1 MSNENIDRFNKA
13 ASKWDE
19 NPQRLKMAKQIVER
33 MAQEVAFDASA
44 NILDYGCGTGLVS
57 LELAKLAGHI
67 TGVDASAGMLDVLNQ
82 KIAEAHIANINTVEC
97 EYSDPVFG
105 KLGPFDIAVSS
116 MVLHH
121 IENPSEFL
129 SALYNVVTSG
139 GHVLI
144 ADLDE
149 EDGNFH
155 EDMTGVH
162 HKGFSRDRFIATL
175 SAAGFTE
182 VRVTKAHTMTRE
194 TPSGPKDY
202 TILLAIGTK
211 G

>member
-19 NPQRLKMAKQIVER
+19 NPQRQKMARHIVER
-33 MAQEVAFDASA
+33 MAEEVEFDTSA
-44 NILDYGCGTGLVS
+44 NVLDYGCGTGLVS
-57 LELAKLAGHI
+57 LELVKLVGHI
-67 TGVDASAGMLDVLNQ
+67 TGVDASAGMLDILNQ
-82 KIAEAHIANINTVEC
+82 KIVEAHIANINTVEC
-97 EYSDPVFG
+97 EYSDPAFG
-105 KLGPFDIAVSS
+105 KLGPFDMVVSS
-116 MVLHH
+116 MVMHH
-121 IENPSEFL
+121 IDNPAQFL
-129 SALYNVVTSG
+129 SALYNVVVPG

-162 HKGFSRDRFIATL
+162 HKGFSRNQFVETL
-175 SAAGFTE
+175 SDAGFRE

-194 TPSGPKDY
+194 TTSGPKDY
-202 TILLAIGTK
+202 TILLAVGAK